1 MSGKRQAQDVRDGP
15 EGTVVARIAR
25 ALGERR
31 PGGGKSMRIAIGDDA
46 AIWKPRLGHE
56 TILTADWFLEG
67 SHFDREKHP
76 ADSIGWKCLAR
87 AASDIAAMGGE
98 PRCFLLS
105 LALPSSHM
113 GPWLDEFLQGLKRA
127 SRRLRCS
134 IAGGDTTRNEK
145 ILIGVTVVG
154 EVRKGCALLRSG
166 ARPGD
171 AIFVTGRLGEA
182 ELGLAELR
190 AEKPS
195 RYSRHPKDSRIRK
208 HMYPEPRLAVGQ
220 WLAHRKIATAMM
232 DLSDGLS
239 SDLARLCA
247 ASGVGAEIEEWRLP
261 LAQALCRKME
271 SLEDLL
277 EAALRGGDDYEL
289 VFTVREQIARRMPR
303 RIAGV
308 NVTRIGTITR
318 RSDILRVRSN
328 GNRGILAAHGWDP
341 FR

>member
-1 MSGKRQAQDVRDGP
+1 MA
-15 EGTVVARIAR
+15 ARIAR

-31 PGGGKSMRIAIGDDA
+31 PHGRASLRMAIGDDA
-46 AIWKPRLGHE
+46 AIWEPRSGHE
-56 TILTADWFLEG
+56 AILSTDWFLEA

-98 PRCFLLS
+98 PRCFLLT
-105 LALPSSHM
+105 LALPSSHT
-113 GPWLDEFLQGLKRA
+113 GHWLDEFLQGLKRA

-134 IAGGDTTRNEK
+134 VAGGDTTRNEK
-145 ILIGVTVVG
+145 ILISVTVVG
-154 EVRKGCALLRSG
+154 EARKGCALLRSG

-190 AEKPS
+190 AS
-195 RYSRHPKDSRIRK
+195 RLLDYSRRQETVRIRK
-208 HMYPEPRLAVGQ
+208 HLYPEPRFAVGQ
-220 WLAHRKIATAMM
+220 WLARRKIATAMM

-239 SDLARLCA
+239 TDSARLCA

-261 LAQALCRKME
+261 LAQALGRKRE

-277 EAALRGGDDYEL
+277 EAALHGGDDYEL
-289 VFTVREQIARRMPR
+289 VFTVRERIARRIPR

-318 RSDILRVRSN
+318 RRDILRVRSN
-328 GNRGILAAHGWDP
+328 GNREILPARGWDP

>member
-1 MSGKRQAQDVRDGP
+1 MLKRPQLRDVNDGP

-31 PGGGKSMRIAIGDDA
+31 PHGRASLRIAIGDDA

-76 ADSIGWKCLAR
+76 PDSIGWKCLAR

-105 LALPSSHM
+105 LALPSSHTSH
-113 GPWLDEFLQGLKRA
+113 WLDEFLQGLKRA
-127 SRRLRCS
+127 SRQLRCS
-134 IAGGDTTRNEK
+134 VAGGDTTRNEK

-171 AIFVTGRLGEA
+171 VIFVTGRLGEA

-195 RYSRHPKDSRIRK
+195 CYSRHPKDSRIRK
-208 HMYPEPRLAVGQ
+208 HMYPEPRLRVGQ

-247 ASGVGAEIEEWRLP
+247 ASGVGAEIEERQLP
-261 LAQALCRKME
+261 LAQSLGSKSE
-271 SLEDLL
+271 SPENLL
-277 EAALRGGDDYEL
+277 EAALHGGDDYEL
-289 VFTVREQIARRMPR
+289 LFTVNERIAGRIPR

-308 NVTRIGTITR
+308 NVTRIGTIAR
-318 RSDILRVRSN
+318 RRDILRVRSN
-328 GNRGILAAHGWDP
+328 GNREILAARGWDP